1 VQKKPGA
8 HTHVCKITGLD
19 FLLATTLRAA
29 CMLAVVVGST
39 RATPMDEDDIAGRIR
54 DDDELIV
61 LDETRAIMGGISV
74 STAYEDPELM
84 GLKVNMS
91 AGDRRSHLIRFI
103 KREILAL
110 RAERV
115 ARAEANAPNIRA
127 QTEARVEQRRA
138 RQRLNRGLQRAV
150 NPEPAQK

>member
-1 VQKKPGA
+1 
-8 HTHVCKITGLD
+8 
-19 FLLATTLRAA
+19 
-29 CMLAVVVGST
+29 
-39 RATPMDEDDIAGRIR
+39 MDEDDIAGRIR

-91 AGDRRSHLIRFI
+91 AGDRRSQIRFI

-115 ARAEANAPNIRA
+115 ARAEVNAATIRA
-127 QTEARVEQRRA
+127 QTEARVELRRA
-138 RQRLNRGLQRAV
+138 RQRLNRGLRRAV